1 MAWLIVS
8 LLLALCLFWVV
19 GAHNRMVRLRGD
31 VARQWGVVDVLWL
44 KWLMRFQ
51 GAISARQI
59 LAWASEAEDLQLLQ
73 DASDALVE
81 ALSDARAQPLDGQVL
96 QKVVQQH
103 EALMVCIDRV
113 MLTAPDTVKPHL
125 LSAQNKILQSLPMTL
140 APYRL
145 ACDAYNEAI
154 GQSPASW
161 LARRLNLRPAV
172 TLNFADRSV
181 SELV

>member
-1 MAWLIVS
+1 MAWLILS
-8 LLLALCLFWVV
+8 LLLALCLFWAV
-19 GAHNRMVRLRGD
+19 GAHNRMVRLRAD
-31 VARQWGVVDVLWL
+31 VVRQWGVADVIWL

-59 LAWASEAEDLQLLQ
+59 LAWASEAEDLQSLQ
-73 DASDALVE
+73 DASDALAE
-81 ALSDARAQPLDGQVL
+81 ALSDARAQPLDEQVL
-96 QKVVQQH
+96 HKVVQQH
-103 EALMVCIDRV
+103 EVLMDCIDRV

-125 LSAQNKILQSLPMTL
+125 LSAQNKIVQSLPMTL

-145 ACDAYNEAI
+145 ASEAYNEAI

-172 TLNFADRSV
+172 ALRFVERSV
-181 SELV
+181 LESA

>member
-8 LLLALCLFWVV
+8 LLLALLLFWMV
-19 GAHNRMVRLRGD
+19 GAHNRIVRLRGE
-31 VARQWGVVDVLWL
+31 VARQWGIVDVLWL

-59 LAWASEAEDLQLLQ
+59 LAWASEAQDLQSLQ

-81 ALSDARAQPLDGQVL
+81 ALADARAQPLDGAAL

-103 EALMVCIDRV
+103 EALMGCIDRV

-125 LSAQNKILQSLPMTL
+125 LSAQNKIVQSLPMSL

-145 ACDAYNEAI
+145 ACGAYNEAI

-161 LARRLNLRPAV
+161 LARRLSMRPAV
-172 TLNFADRSV
+172 TLSFVDRTV
-181 SELV
+181 SEVA

>member
-8 LLLALCLFWVV
+8 LLLALILFWMV
-19 GAHNRMVRLRGD
+19 GAHNRMVRLRGE
-31 VARQWGVVDVLWL
+31 VARQWALVDIQWL

-59 LAWASEAEDLQLLQ
+59 LAWSSEAEDLQALQ

-81 ALSDARAQPLDGQVL
+81 ALSDARAQPLDPAAL

-103 EALMVCIDRV
+103 EALMASIDRV

-125 LSAQNKILQSLPMTL
+125 LSAQSKIIQSLPL
-140 APYRL
+140 ALTPYHL
-145 ACDAYNEAI
+145 ACEVYNEAI
-154 GQSPASW
+154 AQSPAKW
-161 LARRLNLRPAV
+161 LARRVGLRAAVNLR
-172 TLNFADRSV
+172 FAERSA
-181 SELV
+181 SQAA

>member
-8 LLLALCLFWVV
+8 LLLALCLFWMV
-19 GAHNRMVRLRGD
+19 GAHNRMVRLRGE
-31 VARQWGVVDVLWL
+31 VARQWAVVDVLWL

-59 LAWASEAEDLQLLQ
+59 LAWASEAQDLQSLQ

-81 ALSDARAQPLDGQVL
+81 ALSDARAQPLDGVSL

-103 EALMVCIDRV
+103 EALMARIDRV

-125 LSAQNKILQSLPMTL
+125 LSAQNKIVQSLPL
-140 APYRL
+140 ALVPYRQ
-145 ACDAYNEAI
+145 ACSAYNDAI
-154 GQSPASW
+154 AQSPASW
-161 LARRLNLRPAV
+161 LARRLGLRSAV
-172 TLNFADRSV
+172 ALDFVDRTV
-181 SELV
+181 SELL